1 MRHEL
6 EHVVRAS
13 WLVQSDVGHLYL
25 SEGKSSQV
33 KSTTWKTSAVKGPLP
48 KMTVYH
54 EYTGSKTCCV
64 TAPHGVFE
72 PMDRDP
78 STPVRTSHL
87 SASTHP
93 PIQYCS
99 CGLDSTMEF
108 HRGDALHAAR
118 TFYRTRRRCLNS
130 TEVQDTHNREHPGT
144 SDVHD
149 TTQAAQRTARQHR
162 KPAPTPQTA
171 TQEEW

>member
-1 MRHEL
+1 MLMPYGAGDAKVSCMRHEL

-13 WLVQSDVGHLYL
+13 WLVQNDVGHLYL
-25 SEGKSSQV
+25 SDGKSSQV

-78 STPVRTSHL
+78 STTVIHASIHRPVL
-87 SASTHP
+87 
-93 PIQYCS
+93 
-99 CGLDSTMEF
+99 
-108 HRGDALHAAR
+108 
-118 TFYRTRRRCLNS
+118 
-130 TEVQDTHNREHPGT
+130 
-144 SDVHD
+144 
-149 TTQAAQRTARQHR
+149 
-162 KPAPTPQTA
+162 
-171 TQEEW
+171 